1 MRSAAPRVLRHLR
14 GRWGGEGVTGLRSR
28 QISRSSG
35 GLGLFP
41 TGDNKRDPFPQDR
54 GRARRCYLGQRDLSR
69 VVKEKTGQFLL

>member
-1 MRSAAPRVLRHLR
+1 MRSAAPLHLR

-28 QISRSSG
+28 QISRSSV

-41 TGDNKRDPFPQDR
+41 TVGNKRDPFPRDKER
-54 GRARRCYLGQRDLSR
+54 VRRCYLGQRDLSR

>member
-1 MRSAAPRVLRHLR
+1 MLSHLR

-28 QISRSSG
+28 QISRSSV

-41 TGDNKRDPFPQDR
+41 TVDNKRDPFPRDR
-54 GRARRCYLGQRDLSR
+54 GRVRRCYLGQRDLSR